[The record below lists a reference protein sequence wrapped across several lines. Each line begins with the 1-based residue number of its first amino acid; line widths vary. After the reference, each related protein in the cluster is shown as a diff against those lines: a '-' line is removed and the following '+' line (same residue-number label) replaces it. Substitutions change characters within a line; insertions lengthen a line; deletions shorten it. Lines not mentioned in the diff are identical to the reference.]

1 MTKKELI
8 KEVALRTN
16 ETSTNINRILECLID
31 TVGETLEKEEKV
43 IIGGL
48 GVFNVKMMQAKKGFD
63 PQRRT
68 EIIVPAKK
76 QVRFRVSTILKDRIN
91 HND

>member
-8 KEVALRTN
+8 KEVAKRTN
-16 ETSTNINRILECLID
+16 ETNTNINKIVECLID
-31 TVGETLEKEEKV
+31 VVGESLAKEEKV

-48 GVFNVKMMQAKKGFD
+48 GVFNVKEMNPKKGFD

-68 EIIVPAKK
+68 EIIIPSRK
-76 QVRFRVSTILKDRIN
+76 QVRFRVSLHLKDRVN
-91 HND
+91 H